1 MKFSKDYSKR
11 IGFNFLNK
19 PFVKFKRFYMG
30 LFADGFRQDIID
42 VILGNYKSTWNIDD
56 LTTRNPKETRYILLA
71 QQRLI
76 PRKISNFMDL
86 VVAFFWVLGIYMI
99 RILFKSRKIVLK
111 QSKSHHLDD
120 ANSLDQLK

>member
-1 MKFSKDYSKR
+1 
-11 IGFNFLNK
+11 
-19 PFVKFKRFYMG
+19 MG